1 MKKFK
6 IFIILIFITSC
17 AQNIQRTNTK
27 SFFNAKGFAYI
38 YNEDDFKKRL
48 IKLKLDNDLLEIS
61 HNKLRSGA
69 LIKIINPK
77 TSDEIILKNK
87 KKSNYPD
94 FYKLL
99 ITSKVANKLN
109 LNFDVPFIEIIE
121 LKKNKSFVAKKT
133 KIFNEEKKIHS
144 NAPVDVVKIDNI
156 SKNKSVKNKAV
167 KEKMYIIVGE
177 FYQKSTAEF
186 LKERITQQLTNFN
199 SKKLLIKTNKM
210 KKTSLLSG
218 PYNSINLIKN
228 DYILL
233 KNFGFEELDIS
244 LNE

>member
-1 MKKFK
+1 M
-6 IFIILIFITSC
+6 
-17 AQNIQRTNTK
+17 
-27 SFFNAKGFAYI
+27 
-38 YNEDDFKKRL
+38 
-48 IKLKLDNDLLEIS
+48 
-61 HNKLRSGA
+61 A
-69 LIKIINPK
+69 LYSVNC
-77 TSDEIILKNK
+77 
-87 KKSNYPD
+87 
-94 FYKLL
+94 
-99 ITSKVANKLN
+99 SK
-109 LNFDVPFIEIIE
+109 
-121 LKKNKSFVAKKT
+121 
-133 KIFNEEKKIHS
+133 
-144 NAPVDVVKIDNI
+144 VKIDNI

>member
-27 SFFNAKGFAYI
+27 SFNAKGFAYI

-99 ITSKVANKLN
+99 ITAKVANKLN